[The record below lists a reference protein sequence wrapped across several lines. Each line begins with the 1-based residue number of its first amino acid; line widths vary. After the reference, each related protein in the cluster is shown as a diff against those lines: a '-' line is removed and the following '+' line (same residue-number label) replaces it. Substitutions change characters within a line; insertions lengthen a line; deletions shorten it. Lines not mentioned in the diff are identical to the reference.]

1 MPRIGSHTRIRS
13 SIRGLCT
20 IVFAVSATQVFAAPQ
35 SQSNP
40 ATGRSGREV
49 FETTCIACHGPDGR
63 GTANPAL
70 TKVLALPDFADCSFA
85 VREPSADW
93 LAVAHSGGPARGF
106 SPLMPP
112 WGTLYTTEELRRA
125 VEHLRTF
132 CADDR
137 WPRGELNLPRPL
149 VTGKAFP
156 EDELVV
162 STSSTTRGDG
172 EVVSKFIYE
181 RRIGPLNQVEVA
193 IPVASVRGPS
203 GAWAS
208 GVGDIALGYK
218 RTLSHDV
225 NRGNIFSVSA
235 EVALPLGSERRG
247 LGKGFAV
254 FEPFVTYGQLL
265 RGESFVQAQAGL
277 EIPATRDED
286 SEAFWRA
293 AVGRS
298 FRERRFGRTWSPMLE
313 LVAARPFTT
322 GAAANWDVVPQVQIT
337 LNARQHIRVNGG
349 VRVPVNNRGGR
360 SPTLI
365 FYFLW
370 DWFDGGLFEGW

>member
-1 MPRIGSHTRIRS
+1 MSRIRPY
-13 SIRGLCT
+13 IGGVGVLA
-20 IVFAVSATQVFAAPQ
+20 IVALSATLVSAAQQEQRTAPG
-35 SQSNP
+35 
-40 ATGRSGREV
+40 GRSGREV

-63 GTANPAL
+63 GTANPVL
-70 TKVLALPDFADCSFA
+70 TKILTLPDFTDCNFA

-93 LAVAHSGGPARGF
+93 LAVAHNGGPARGF

-112 WGTLYTTEELRRA
+112 WGTLYTADELERA

-132 CADDR
+132 CADDS

-156 EDELVV
+156 EDEVVV
-162 STSSTTRGDG
+162 STSSSTRGDG

-181 RRIGPLNQVEVA
+181 RRLGALNQVEVS
-193 IPVASVRGPS
+193 IPLSSTQSATG
-203 GAWAS
+203 GWAT

-218 RTLSHDV
+218 RTITHDV

-235 EVALPLGSERRG
+235 EVALPVGSERRG
-247 LGKGFAV
+247 LGKGFAI
-254 FEPFVTYGQLL
+254 FEPFVTYGQLI
-265 RGESFVQAQAGL
+265 GSESFVQVQGGF
-277 EIPATRDED
+277 EIPARQDED

-298 FRERRFGRTWSPMLE
+298 FREGRFGRTWSPMFE
-313 LVAARPFTT
+313 LLAARPFAS
-322 GAAANWDVVPQVQIT
+322 GAIINWDVVPQVQIT

-349 VRVPVNNRGGR
+349 IRLPVNNRTDR
-360 SPTLI
+360 SPSVI

-370 DWFDGGLFEGW
+370 DWFDGGLLDGW

>member
-1 MPRIGSHTRIRS
+1 MPRITPYGG
-13 SIRGLCT
+13 GLCALA
-20 IVFAVSATQVFAAPQ
+20 IVAASATQVLAAPQ
-35 SQSNP
+35 QNQNP
-40 ATGRSGREV
+40 AIGRSGREV

-63 GTANPAL
+63 GKANPAL
-70 TKVLALPDFADCSFA
+70 TKILALPDFTDCNFA

-93 LAVAHSGGPARGF
+93 LAVAHNGGPARGF

-112 WGTLYTTEELRRA
+112 WGTLYTTEELQRA

-132 CADDR
+132 CTDKR

-156 EDELVV
+156 EDEVVV

-172 EVVSKFIYE
+172 EVISKFIYE
-181 RRIGPLNQVEVA
+181 RRLGALNQVEVA
-193 IPVASVRGPS
+193 IPVAAVQGTA

-218 RTLSHDV
+218 RTLTHNV

-235 EVALPLGSERRG
+235 EASLPVGSEERG
-247 LGKGFAV
+247 LGKGFAI
-254 FEPFVTYGQLL
+254 FEPFVTYGQLF
-265 RGESFVQAQAGL
+265 RGESFVQAQAGF
-277 EIPATRDED
+277 EIPAAADED

-298 FRERRFGRTWSPMLE
+298 FQQGRFGRTWSPMIE
-313 LVAARPFTT
+313 LLAARPLTT
-322 GAAANWDVVPQVQIT
+322 GATIDWDVVPQVQIT

-349 VRVPVNNRGGR
+349 VRVPVNNRTDR
-360 SPTLI
+360 SPTVI
-365 FYFLW
+365 VYFLW
-370 DWFDGGLFEGW
+370 DWFDGGMLEGW

>member
-1 MPRIGSHTRIRS
+1 
-13 SIRGLCT
+13 
-20 IVFAVSATQVFAAPQ
+20 V
-35 SQSNP
+35 
-40 ATGRSGREV
+40 
-49 FETTCIACHGPDGR
+49 
-63 GTANPAL
+63 L
-70 TKVLALPDFADCSFA
+70 TKILPLPDFTDCNFA

-93 LAVAHSGGPARGF
+93 LAVAHDGGPARGF

-112 WGTLYTTEELRRA
+112 WRTLYTTDELSRA

-132 CADDR
+132 CTSES

-162 STSSTTRGDG
+162 SSSSTTRGDG
-172 EVVSKFIYE
+172 EVVTKFIYE
-181 RRIGPLNQVEVA
+181 RRIGALNQVEVA
-193 IPVASVRGPS
+193 VPIASAQGS
-203 GAWAS
+203 GGGWAT

-218 RTLSHDV
+218 RTLAHSL

-235 EVALPLGSERRG
+235 EVSLPVADEDRG

-254 FEPFVTYGQLL
+254 FEPFVTYGQLF
-265 RGESFVQAQAGL
+265 RGESFVQAQAGF
-277 EIPATRDED
+277 EIPAKSGED
-286 SEAFWRA
+286 SEVFWRA
-293 AVGRS
+293 ALGRS
-298 FRERRFGRTWSPMLE
+298 FRQGRFGRTWSPMLE
-313 LVAARPFTT
+313 VVAARALATDAST
-322 GAAANWDVVPQVQIT
+322 DWDVVPQIQIT

-349 VRVPVNNRGGR
+349 VRVPVNNRADR

-370 DWFDGGLFEGW
+370 DWFDGGLFDGW

>member
-1 MPRIGSHTRIRS
+1 
-13 SIRGLCT
+13 
-20 IVFAVSATQVFAAPQ
+20 
-35 SQSNP
+35 
-40 ATGRSGREV
+40 
-49 FETTCIACHGPDGR
+49 
-63 GTANPAL
+63 
-70 TKVLALPDFADCSFA
+70 
-85 VREPSADW
+85 
-93 LAVAHSGGPARGF
+93 
-106 SPLMPP
+106 MPP
-112 WGTLYTTEELRRA
+112 WGTLYTTEELTRA

-132 CADDR
+132 CTEKS

-181 RRIGPLNQVEVA
+181 RRIGALNQVEVA
-193 IPVASVRGPS
+193 VPIASVQGSS
-203 GAWAS
+203 GAWAG

-218 RTLSHDV
+218 RTLFHNLD
-225 NRGNIFSVSA
+225 RGSIFSLSA
-235 EVALPLGSERRG
+235 EASLPIGSEPRG

-254 FEPFVTYGQLL
+254 FEPFVTYGQLF
-265 RGESFVQAQAGL
+265 RGGSFLQAQGGF
-277 EIPATRDED
+277 EIPARQEED

-293 AVGRS
+293 AVGCS
-298 FRERRFGRTWSPMLE
+298 FREGRFGRTWSPMLE
-313 LVAARPFTT
+313 VLAARPLADT
-322 GAAANWDVVPQVQIT
+322 ANTDWDVVPQVQIT

-349 VRVPVNNRGGR
+349 VRVPVNNRADR

-370 DWFDGGLFEGW
+370 DWFDGGLFDGW

>member
-1 MPRIGSHTRIRS
+1 MSRIRTYS
-13 SIRGLCT
+13 GGVGVLA
-20 IVFAVSATQVFAAPQ
+20 IVALSATLVSAAQQEQRTAPG
-35 SQSNP
+35 
-40 ATGRSGREV
+40 GRSGREV

-63 GTANPAL
+63 GTANPVL
-70 TKVLALPDFADCSFA
+70 TKILTLPDFTDCNFA

-93 LAVAHSGGPARGF
+93 LAVAHNGGPARGF

-112 WGTLYTTEELRRA
+112 WGTLYTADELERA

-132 CADDR
+132 CADDS

-156 EDELVV
+156 EDEVVV
-162 STSSTTRGDG
+162 STSSSTRGDG

-181 RRIGPLNQVEVA
+181 RRLGALNQVEVS
-193 IPVASVRGPS
+193 IPLSSTQSATG
-203 GAWAS
+203 GWAT

-218 RTLSHDV
+218 RTITHDV

-235 EVALPLGSERRG
+235 EVALPVGSERRG
-247 LGKGFAV
+247 LGKGFAI
-254 FEPFVTYGQLL
+254 FEPFVTYGQLI
-265 RGESFVQAQAGL
+265 GSESFVQVQGGF
-277 EIPATRDED
+277 EIPARQDED

-298 FRERRFGRTWSPMLE
+298 FREGRFGRTWSPMFE
-313 LVAARPFTT
+313 LLAARPFAS
-322 GAAANWDVVPQVQIT
+322 GAIINWDVVPQVQIT

-349 VRVPVNNRGGR
+349 IRLPVNNRTDR
-360 SPTLI
+360 SPSVI

-370 DWFDGGLFEGW
+370 DWFDGGLRDGW

>member
-1 MPRIGSHTRIRS
+1 MSLIRIPLGSAGVAAIATMLFAPLASAQQPPR
-13 SIRGLCT
+13 
-20 IVFAVSATQVFAAPQ
+20 
-35 SQSNP
+35 P
-40 ATGRSGREV
+40 AGDRSGREV

-70 TKVLALPDFADCSFA
+70 TKVLTLPDFTDCNFA

-93 LAVAHSGGPARGF
+93 LAVAHNGGPARGF

-112 WGTLYTTEELRRA
+112 WGTLYTADELRRA
-125 VEHLRTF
+125 IEHIRTF

-156 EDELVV
+156 EDEIVV

-172 EVVSKFIYE
+172 EVVTKFIYE
-181 RRIGPLNQVEVA
+181 RRLGALNQVEVA
-193 IPVASVRGPS
+193 LPLASVQGAS
-203 GAWAS
+203 GGWAT

-218 RTLSHDV
+218 RTLLHSL

-235 EVALPLGSERRG
+235 EVSLPSGSDSHG
-247 LGKGFAV
+247 LGKGFAL

-265 RGESFVQAQAGL
+265 GPSLFVQAQGGFEVPVGA
-277 EIPATRDED
+277 EEDEH
-286 SEAFWRA
+286 SETFVRA
-293 AVGRS
+293 AAGRS
-298 FRERRFGRTWSPMLE
+298 FQQGRFGRTWSPMLE
-313 LVAARPFTT
+313 VLAMRPLADAATT
-322 GAAANWDVVPQVQIT
+322 NWDVVPQVQIT
-337 LNARQHIRVNGG
+337 LNARQHIRINGG
-349 VRVPVNNRGGR
+349 VRLPVNNREDR
-360 SPTLI
+360 SPAVI

>member
-1 MPRIGSHTRIRS
+1 MSRIQTHIGRL
-13 SIRGLCT
+13 GLLA
-20 IVFAVSATQVFAAPQ
+20 IGVLWAANAAAAQQAQPNVQ
-35 SQSNP
+35 G
-40 ATGRSGREV
+40 TRSGRDV
-49 FETTCIACHGPDGR
+49 FETTCIACHGADGR

-70 TKVLALPDFADCSFA
+70 TKVVALPDFTDCSFA

-93 LAVAHSGGPARGF
+93 LAVAHNGGPARGF

-112 WGTLYTTEELRRA
+112 WGGLYSTEELQRA

-156 EDELVV
+156 EDEVV
-162 STSSTTRGDG
+162 VTTSSTTRGDG
-172 EVVSKFIYE
+172 EVVSKFVYE
-181 RRIGPLNQVEVA
+181 RRLGALNQVEVS
-193 IPVASVRGPS
+193 IPLTAQNVTGT
-203 GAWAS
+203 WAT
-208 GVGDIALGYK
+208 GVGDVALGYK
-218 RTLSHDV
+218 RTLSHNLD
-225 NRGNIFSVSA
+225 RGRIFSVSA

-247 LGKGFAV
+247 LGKGFAI

-265 RGESFVQAQAGL
+265 GAESFLQAQAGF
-277 EIPATRDED
+277 EIPAVRDED

-298 FRERRFGRTWSPMLE
+298 FRVRRFGRTWSPMFEVL
-313 LVAARPFTT
+313 AARPLAS
-322 GAAANWDVVPQVQIT
+322 GAIIDWDVVPQVQIT

-349 VRVPVNNRGGR
+349 VRLPVTNRHDR
-360 SPTLI
+360 SPTVI

>member
-1 MPRIGSHTRIRS
+1 MSRIRTY
-13 SIRGLCT
+13 IGGLG
-20 IVFAVSATQVFAAPQ
+20 VLASVAVSATLVSAAQQAQPTA
-35 SQSNP
+35 P
-40 ATGRSGREV
+40 GGRSGREV

-63 GTANPAL
+63 GTANPVL
-70 TKVLALPDFADCSFA
+70 TKILTLPDFTDCNFA

-93 LAVAHSGGPARGF
+93 LAVAHNGGPARGF

-112 WGTLYTTEELRRA
+112 WGTLYTTDELERA

-132 CADDR
+132 CADDS

-156 EDELVV
+156 EDEVVV

-181 RRIGPLNQVEVA
+181 RRLGALNQVEVS
-193 IPVASVRGPS
+193 IPLASTQSVTG
-203 GAWAS
+203 GWAT

-218 RTLSHDV
+218 RTLTHDV
-225 NRGNIFSVSA
+225 NRGNILSVSA
-235 EVALPLGSERRG
+235 EVALPVGSERRG
-247 LGKGFAV
+247 LGKGFAI
-254 FEPFVTYGQLL
+254 FEPFVTYGQLV
-265 RGESFVQAQAGL
+265 GSESFVQVQGGF
-277 EIPATRDED
+277 EIPSAQDED

-298 FRERRFGRTWSPMLE
+298 FREGRFGRTWSPMFE
-313 LVAARPFTT
+313 LLAARPLAS
-322 GAAANWDVVPQVQIT
+322 GAIINWDVVPQVQIT

-349 VRVPVNNRGGR
+349 IRLPVNNRDDR
-360 SPTLI
+360 SPSLI

-370 DWFDGGLFEGW
+370 DWFDGGLLDGW